1 MPYFHLVLESGR
13 RWILFKYCSSLGGEC
28 LLVDEAEFDQF
39 HFHKIWRPTHLL
51 SLFHWLLRMCSIAW
65 DWTEREISLFFRN
78 NKIQRTFN
86 LKAFCTFASSS
97 TSYFFFVLTQLKVF
111 YHVHTIQSVIQYH
124 VIVSVFLINNLFEP
138 FLFHNIKLIQC
149 LLVFRKL
156 VNTSNEAFTIFFH
169 WNLEYLK
176 PWWI

>member
-1 MPYFHLVLESGR
+1 MKRWRKITKQEDLPLFHKWQDFPFDLASIWMWWVYRKRFFSHEDLNLILYLYLVLESGR

-78 NKIQRTFN
+78 NKIHWTSNLNLLPAVPRTFF
-86 LKAFCTFASSS
+86 L
-97 TSYFFFVLTQLKVF
+97 VLTQLKVF
-111 YHVHTIQSVIQYH
+111 YHV
-124 VIVSVFLINNLFEP
+124 
-138 FLFHNIKLIQC
+138 
-149 LLVFRKL
+149 
-156 VNTSNEAFTIFFH
+156 
-169 WNLEYLK
+169 
-176 PWWI
+176 